1 MVANSCPVA
10 GKEWGVAWRTDA
22 EVIAASGVDPAAF
35 AEIYDR
41 HAGAIVRFLVR
52 RVGGDGEELLGDVF
66 RIAFERRG
74 AFDIGRADAAPWLYG
89 IAANLVAKHRRSA
102 VRRARALAR
111 VERVRPGDEAE
122 RVVAMVDADRR
133 WPEVTRLIA
142 ELPAGE
148 REVVLLYAWEDLSY
162 DQIAAT
168 LEIPVGTVRSRLNR
182 ARRRLRE
189 LVADTG
195 KGRVATSRGDTAA
208 TSRRMIR

>member
-1 MVANSCPVA
+1 
-10 GKEWGVAWRTDA
+10 
-22 EVIAASGVDPAAF
+22 
-35 AEIYDR
+35 
-41 HAGAIVRFLVR
+41 
-52 RVGGDGEELLGDVF
+52 
-66 RIAFERRG
+66 
-74 AFDIGRADAAPWLYG
+74 
-89 IAANLVAKHRRSA
+89 
-102 VRRARALAR
+102 
-111 VERVRPGDEAE
+111 
-122 RVVAMVDADRR
+122 MVDADRR